1 MKKAAILFAVAL
13 AAAACKSESAPE
25 ESAEKTHAAAA
36 GVEVDLSTEQAK
48 TAQLLVARATLRPL
62 SVDIEVSGEIAS
74 DTDQVL
80 QVRPEKPGTVREA
93 LVAVGDTVEPGQTL
107 LRYQPESGDAL
118 GLKSPQ
124 RGVVVGI
131 YAGPGA
137 HVDRAAPVATI
148 ADTSRIYCGLDV
160 YEKDIARVRKGQSV
174 RIKVVAF
181 PDETFSGGIS
191 YVSPRVDEN
200 SRTIKVR
207 VDIANLQG
215 KLKFGMFVKGLI
227 QVGRRQA
234 LAIPESAVQVIK
246 GNPMVFVAKPGEERT
261 FTPVEVKL
269 GDRSN
274 GLVEIL
280 SGVKDGDKVAV
291 KGSFTLKSELS
302 KGELGEGD

>member
-1 MKKAAILFAVAL
+1 MKKAAILLVVAL
-13 AAAACKSESAPE
+13 TAAACKSKSAPE
-25 ESAEKTHAAAA
+25 ETAAKPEAS
-36 GVEVDLSTEQAK
+36 VVPEVKVTAEQAK
-48 TAQLLVARATLRPL
+48 TAQLQVVQAARRALT
-62 SVDIEVSGEIAS
+62 VDIEVSGEIAS

-80 QVRPEKPGTVREA
+80 QVRPEKPGIVREA
-93 LVAVGDTVEPGQTL
+93 LVAVGDTVEPGQAL
-107 LRYQPESGDAL
+107 LRYQPENGDAL
-118 GLKSPQ
+118 ELKAPQ
-124 RGVVVGI
+124 RGVVVGL

-174 RIKVVAF
+174 RIKVAAF
-181 PDETFSGGIS
+181 QDETFSGDIS

-200 SRTIKVR
+200 SRTVKVR
-207 VDIANLQG
+207 VDIANPQG
-215 KLKFGMFVKGLI
+215 KLKFGMFVKGFI
-227 QVGRRQA
+227 QVGQRQA

-246 GNPMVFVAKPGEERT
+246 GKTMIFVGKPGEERT

-274 GLVEIL
+274 DLVEIL
-280 SGVKDGDKVAV
+280 SGVKDGDRVAV
-291 KGSFTLKSELS
+291 KGSFTLKAELS